1 MKIACIYLRVSTD
14 EQDIAHQADIKAKLK
29 SGLIYPKYILTV
41 NSTHITLF
49 NQAFN
54 KHRLVDVTRNVVV
67 VKMCQWGSACHSENL
82 GIDTHQTP
90 LQKPVNARRNL

>member
-1 MKIACIYLRVSTD
+1 MCATQVFVICFSKIGEGKPLEYLTAF
-14 EQDIAHQADIKAKLK
+14 I
-29 SGLIYPKYILTV
+29 GLTV
-41 NSTHITLF
+41 IDIGNFIIGNDPLF

>member
-41 NSTHITLF
+41 NSTHITREKIL
-49 NQAFN
+49 
-54 KHRLVDVTRNVVV
+54 
-67 VKMCQWGSACHSENL
+67 
-82 GIDTHQTP
+82 
-90 LQKPVNARRNL
+90 